1 MEYAIETFNLTKK
14 FIPTRGFADLLH
26 PFVKKEVTALDNV
39 SIKIKKGELFGI
51 LGPNGAGKT
60 TLIKILCTLI
70 LPTTGTAY
78 VNGYDIVKEEE
89 KVKASIGLITGEER
103 SFYWRLTGRQNL
115 FFFASLHNFSSSEAQ
130 KRINN
135 VLNFVGIE
143 DKADDK
149 FHSYSTGMKQRMA
162 IARGLLNDPP
172 ILFMD
177 EPTRS
182 LDPGT
187 AQNLREFIKERLV
200 KEQGKTVFLSTH
212 HFEEAEQLCDRIAVI
227 NKGRIKAYGTL
238 SQLRDM
244 IGKREIYVIKVKN
257 LSNSVLGKLR
267 DLEGVITF
275 STDAQSDLGFSEI
288 QVSLSNSETVLPKII
303 EMIVNTGGKIHAC
316 NTKEVVI
323 NEIFTQLVS
332 ETGGMHVD

>member
-14 FIPTRGFADLLH
+14 FIPIRGFIDLLH
-26 PFVKKEVTALDNV
+26 PFRKKVVTALDDVN
-39 SIKIKKGELFGI
+39 IKIRRGELFGI

-60 TLIKILCTLI
+60 TLIKVLCTLI
-70 LPTTGTAY
+70 LPTCGTAY
-78 VNGYDIVKEEE
+78 INGYDTIKEEE
-89 KVKASIGLITGEER
+89 KVKASIGLVTGEER

-115 FFFASLHNFSSSEAQ
+115 YFFASLHNFSSSVAQ
-130 KRINN
+130 KRVNN
-135 VLNFVGIE
+135 ILNFVDLE

-162 IARGLLNDPP
+162 IARGLLNDPA

-177 EPTRS
+177 EPTKS
-182 LDPGT
+182 LDPGA

-212 HFEEAEQLCDRIAVI
+212 HLEEAEQLCDRIAVI
-227 NKGRIKAYGTL
+227 NKGRIKACGTL
-238 SQLRDM
+238 SELRNM

-267 DLEGVITF
+267 DLEGVIGF
-275 STDAQSDLGFSEI
+275 STHVQSDV
-288 QVSLSNSETVLPKII
+288 VSLEIRLSNGETVLPRII

-316 NTKEVVI
+316 STKEVVI
-323 NEIFTQLVS
+323 NEIFTQLMNDA
-332 ETGGMHVD
+332 GGMHAD

>member
-1 MEYAIETFNLTKK
+1 MEYAIETFNLTKR
-14 FIPTRGFADLLH
+14 FIPTRGFIDLLH
-26 PFVKKEVTALDNV
+26 PFRKKEVTALDDVN
-39 SIKIKKGELFGI
+39 IKIRRGELFGI

-60 TLIKILCTLI
+60 TLIKVLCTLI
-70 LPTTGTAY
+70 LPTCGTAY
-78 VNGYDIVKEEE
+78 INGYDTIKEEE
-89 KVKASIGLITGEER
+89 KVKASIGLVTGEER

-115 FFFASLHNFSSSEAQ
+115 YFFASLHNFSSSVAQ
-130 KRINN
+130 KRVNN
-135 VLNFVGIE
+135 ILNFVDLE

-162 IARGLLNDPP
+162 IARGLLNDPA

-177 EPTRS
+177 EPTKS
-182 LDPGT
+182 LDPGA

-212 HFEEAEQLCDRIAVI
+212 HLEEAEQLCDRIAVI
-227 NKGRIKAYGTL
+227 NKGRIKACGTL
-238 SQLRDM
+238 SELRNM

-267 DLEGVITF
+267 DLEGVISF
-275 STDAQSDLGFSEI
+275 STHVQSDVVSLEI
-288 QVSLSNSETVLPKII
+288 RLSNSETVLPRII

-316 NTKEVVI
+316 STKEVVI
-323 NEIFTQLVS
+323 NEIFTQLMNDA
-332 ETGGMHVD
+332 GGMHAD